1 MRIGPIVLTP
11 QPATSLLRTIGR
23 VLFGVA
29 LAFAGTTHLTVARAE
44 FVAQV
49 PTWLPL
55 PADFVVVAS
64 GVVEIVLGLSLILL
78 PRWRV
83 VVGFVVAAFF
93 IAIFPGNVSQWVTGT
108 DAFGLNS
115 DTARFIR
122 LFFQPVLVVGV
133 LWATAAWR
141 DRHVLLSTAAVERDR
156 EQRPPDAA
164 E

>member
-1 MRIGPIVLTP
+1 MHFGPIWLAP
-11 QPATSLLRTIGR
+11 QPPTSLLRTIVRIVMGAAL
-23 VLFGVA
+23 VL
-29 LAFAGTTHLTVARAE
+29 AGTMHLTLARAE

-64 GVVEIVLGLSLILL
+64 GVVEIVLGLSLIVL

-83 VVGFVVAAFF
+83 IVGFVVAAFF
-93 IAIFPGNVSQWVTGT
+93 IVIFPGNISQFVTGT

-115 DTARFIR
+115 DAARFIR
-122 LFFQPVLVVGV
+122 LFFQPLFVVGA

-141 DRHVLLSTAAVERDR
+141 DRRALVV
-156 EQRPPDAA
+156 PPTETHA
-164 E
+164 

>member
-1 MRIGPIVLTP
+1 MTIGPIALTP
-11 QPATSLLRTIGR
+11 QPPTSLARTIVR
-23 VLFGVA
+23 VLFGAA
-29 LAFAGTTHLTVARAE
+29 LVFAGTTHLTVARAE

-49 PTWLPL
+49 PTWVPL

-64 GVVEIVLGLSLILL
+64 GVVEIVLGLSLIVL

-93 IAIFPGNVSQWVTGT
+93 IAIFPGNVSQWVTHT
-108 DAFGLNS
+108 DAFQLNS

-141 DRHVLLSTAAVERDR
+141 DRRVLLRSTEHASAATK
-156 EQRPPDAA
+156 
-164 E
+164 